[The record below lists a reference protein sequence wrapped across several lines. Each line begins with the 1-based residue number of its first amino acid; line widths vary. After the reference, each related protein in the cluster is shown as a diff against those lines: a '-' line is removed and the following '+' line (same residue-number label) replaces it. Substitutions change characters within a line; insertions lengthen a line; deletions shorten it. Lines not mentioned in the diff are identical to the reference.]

1 MANKRQKKKKNAAAA
16 RQAAAQYKGKN
27 APVKAAAPVKKPEPK
42 PEPVPE
48 VKPEPKPEIKP
59 EVKQEIKSEVKQ
71 ENKPVVPAKPKK
83 EKAKPAPKKKPVRVR
98 EPKKNYGK
106 IIAKKISDFG
116 INKVAAIILA
126 VSVVIAA
133 VCVIAW
139 VSSSRFSVPDEA
151 VIEYRGRTIPDTST
165 YIVTDD
171 LVTQYGFADN
181 MKRKGDVDDFR
192 YYAATELVFPEKY
205 SSANLN
211 LVNVFDNNCVFIASI
226 VNSSDTVIYRSL
238 GLEPGKALSDIFI
251 SDLRYG
257 RHDMKLVIAA
267 YDPESY
273 ELVGVQYSDLTVQVG
288 LEEETTNEE
297 KQS

>member
-27 APVKAAAPVKKPEPK
+27 APVKAVAPAKKPEPK

-48 VKPEPKPEIKP
+48 VKPEPVPEIKP
-59 EVKQEIKSEVKQ
+59 EVKQEVKKEVKQ
-71 ENKPVVPAKPKK
+71 ENKPAAPAKPKK
-83 EKAKPAPKKKPVRVR
+83 EKAKPAPKKKPVKVKK
-98 EPKKNYGK
+98 PKKNYGK

-116 INKVAAIILA
+116 INKVAAIVLA

-139 VSSSRFSVPDEA
+139 VSSSRFAVPDEA
-151 VIEYRGRTIPDTST
+151 IIEYRGRTIPDTST
-165 YIVTDD
+165 YFVTDD
-171 LVTQYGFADN
+171 LVTQHGFADN
-181 MKRKGDVDDFR
+181 MERKGDVDDFR
-192 YYAATELVFPEKY
+192 YYAATELVFPEKH
-205 SSANLN
+205 SSATLN
-211 LVNVFDNNCVFIASI
+211 LVNVFDNNCVFVASI

-238 GLEPGKALSDIFI
+238 GLEAGKALSDIFI
-251 SDLRYG
+251 SDLKYG

-273 ELVGVQYSDLTVQVG
+273 ELIGVQYSDLTVQVG
-288 LEEETTNEE
+288 LEEETKDAE

>member
-1 MANKRQKKKKNAAAA
+1 MANKRQKKKKNAVAA

-27 APVKAAAPVKKPEPK
+27 APVKAAAPAKKNEPK
-42 PEPVPE
+42 PEPVSE
-48 VKPEPKPEIKP
+48 VKPEPVPEIKP
-59 EVKQEIKSEVKQ
+59 EVKPEVKREVKQ
-71 ENKPVVPAKPKK
+71 ENKPVVPVKPKK
-83 EKAKPAPKKKPVRVR
+83 EKAKPVQKKKPVKAKK
-98 EPKKNYGK
+98 PKKNYGK
-106 IIAKKISDFG
+106 LIAKKISDFG

-139 VSSSRFSVPDEA
+139 VSSWRFSVPDDA

-181 MKRKGDVDDFR
+181 MQRKGDVDDFR

-211 LVNVFDNNCVFIASI
+211 LVNVFDNNCVFVASI
-226 VNSSDTVIYRSL
+226 VNSSGTVIYRSL

-273 ELVGVQYSDLTVQVG
+273 KLIGVQYSDLTVQVG
-288 LEEETTNEE
+288 LEEETKDAE

>member
-71 ENKPVVPAKPKK
+71 ENKPVVPVKPKK
-83 EKAKPAPKKKPVRVR
+83 EKAKPAPKKKPVKVR
-98 EPKKNYGK
+98 KPKKNYGK

>member
-27 APVKAAAPVKKPEPK
+27 APVKAAAPAKKPEPK

-48 VKPEPKPEIKP
+48 VRPEPKLETKP
-59 EVKQEIKSEVKQ
+59 EAKQ
-71 ENKPVVPAKPKK
+71 ENKSVVPAKPKK
-83 EKAKPAPKKKPVRVR
+83 EKAKPAPKKKPVKQKK
-98 EPKKNYGK
+98 PKKNYGK
-106 IIAKKISDFG
+106 IIAKKVSDFG
-116 INKVAAIILA
+116 VNKVAAIILA

-151 VIEYRGRTIPDTST
+151 VIEYRGRTIPDSST
-165 YIVTDD
+165 YTVTDD
-171 LVTQYGFADN
+171 LAAQYGFADK
-181 MKRKGDVDDFR
+181 MERKGDVDDFR
-192 YYAATELVFPEKY
+192 YYAATELVFPEKH

-238 GLEPGKALSDIFI
+238 GLEPGKALPDIFI
-251 SDLRYG
+251 SDLKYG
-257 RHDMKLVIAA
+257 THDMKLVIAA

-273 ELVGVQYSDLTVQVG
+273 ELIGVQYSDLTVQVG
-288 LEEETTNEE
+288 LEKETTTNA
-297 KQS
+297 QN

>member
-1 MANKRQKKKKNAAAA
+1 MANKRQKKKKNVAAA
-16 RQAAAQYKGKN
+16 RQAVAQYKGKN
-27 APVKAAAPVKKPEPK
+27 APVKAAAPVKKAEPK
-42 PEPVPE
+42 LEPVAE
-48 VKPEPKPEIKP
+48 VKPEPKPEIK
-59 EVKQEIKSEVKQ
+59 QEIKREVKQ
-71 ENKPVVPAKPKK
+71 ENKPVAPVKPKK
-83 EKAKPAPKKKPVRVR
+83 EKAKPVPKKKPVKAKK
-98 EPKKNYGK
+98 PKKSYGK
-106 IIAKKISDFG
+106 LIVKKVSDFG

-139 VSSSRFSVPDEA
+139 VSSWRFSVPDDA

-192 YYAATELVFPEKY
+192 YYAATELVFPEKH

-211 LVNVFDNNCVFIASI
+211 LVNVFDNNCVFVASI
-226 VNSSDTVIYRSL
+226 VNSSGTVIYRSL

-257 RHDMKLVIAA
+257 RHDMKLVVAA
-267 YDPESY
+267 YDIESY
-273 ELVGVQYSDLTVQVG
+273 KLIGVQYSDLTVQVG
-288 LEEETTNEE
+288 LEEETKDAE
-297 KQS
+297 KQG

>member
-59 EVKQEIKSEVKQ
+59 EEKQEIKSEVKQ

-83 EKAKPAPKKKPVRVR
+83 EKAKPAPKKKPVKVR
-98 EPKKNYGK
+98 KPKKNYGK

-126 VSVVIAA
+126 VSVVISA

-273 ELVGVQYSDLTVQVG
+273 ELIGVQYSDLTVQVG

>member
-71 ENKPVVPAKPKK
+71 ENKPVVPVKPKK
-83 EKAKPAPKKKPVRVR
+83 EKAKPAPKKKSVRVR
-98 EPKKNYGK
+98 KPKKNYGK

-181 MKRKGDVDDFR
+181 MERKGDVDDFR

-226 VNSSDTVIYRSL
+226 VNSSGTVIYRSL

-273 ELVGVQYSDLTVQVG
+273 ELIGVQYSDLTVQVG

>member
-27 APVKAAAPVKKPEPK
+27 APVKAAAPVKKAEPK

-48 VKPEPKPEIKP
+48 VKPEPKPEIK
-59 EVKQEIKSEVKQ
+59 QEIKREVKQ
-71 ENKPVVPAKPKK
+71 ENKPVAPVKPKK
-83 EKAKPAPKKKPVRVR
+83 EKAKPAPKKKPVKAKK
-98 EPKKNYGK
+98 PKKNYGK
-106 IIAKKISDFG
+106 LIAKKVSDFG

-139 VSSSRFSVPDEA
+139 VSSWRFSVPDDA

-181 MKRKGDVDDFR
+181 MERKGDVDDFR
-192 YYAATELVFPEKY
+192 YYAATELVFPEKH

-211 LVNVFDNNCVFIASI
+211 LVNVFDNNCVFVASI

-267 YDPESY
+267 YDIESY
-273 ELVGVQYSDLTVQVG
+273 KLIGVQYSDLTVQVG
-288 LEEETTNEE
+288 LEEETKDAE

>member
-42 PEPVPE
+42 PEPVSE
-48 VKPEPKPEIKP
+48 VKFEPVPETKPET
-59 EVKQEIKSEVKQ
+59 KQEVIREVKQ
-71 ENKPVVPAKPKK
+71 ENKPAVPAKPEKK
-83 EKAKPAPKKKPVRVR
+83 KAKPAPKKKPAKVKK
-98 EPKKNYGK
+98 PKKNYGK

-116 INKVAAIILA
+116 INKFAAIVLA
-126 VSVVIAA
+126 VSVVVAA
-133 VCVIAW
+133 VCVGFW
-139 VSSSRFSVPDEA
+139 VSSWRFSVPKEA

-171 LVTQYGFADN
+171 LVTQHGFADN

-211 LVNVFDNNCVFIASI
+211 LVNVFDNNCVFVASI
-226 VNSSDTVIYRSL
+226 VNKSDTVVYRSL

-273 ELVGVQYSDLTVQVG
+273 ELIGVQYSDLTIQVG
-288 LEEETTNEE
+288 LEEETKDAE

>member
-27 APVKAAAPVKKPEPK
+27 APVKVAAPVKKAEPK
-42 PEPVPE
+42 PAPVPE
-48 VKPEPKPEIKP
+48 AKPELKPEIKP
-59 EVKQEIKSEVKQ
+59 EVKQE
-71 ENKPVVPAKPKK
+71 NKPATPVKPKK
-83 EKAKPAPKKKPVRVR
+83 EKVKPVPKKKPVKVKK
-98 EPKKNYGK
+98 PKKNYSK

-116 INKVAAIILA
+116 VNKVAAVILA

-139 VSSSRFSVPDEA
+139 FSSSRFSVPDEA

-192 YYAATELVFPEKY
+192 YYAATELVFPEKH

-251 SDLRYG
+251 SDLKYG

-288 LEEETTNEE
+288 LEEETTHAE

>member
-1 MANKRQKKKKNAAAA
+1 MANRRQKKKKNAAAA

-48 VKPEPKPEIKP
+48 AKPEPKPEAKP

-71 ENKPVVPAKPKK
+71 ENKPALPAKPKT
-83 EKAKPAPKKKPVRVR
+83 EKAKPAPKKKPVKVKR
-98 EPKKNYGK
+98 PKKNYGK
-106 IIAKKISDFG
+106 IIAKKIFDFG
-116 INKVAAIILA
+116 VNKVAAIVLA
-126 VSVVIAA
+126 VSVVVAA

-139 VSSSRFSVPDEA
+139 VTSSRFGVPDEA
-151 VIEYRGRTIPDTST
+151 IIEYRGRTIPDTST

-171 LVTQYGFADN
+171 LVTQYSFADN

-211 LVNVFDNNCVFIASI
+211 LVNVFDNNCVLIASI

-238 GLEPGKALSDIFI
+238 GLEPGRALSDIFI
-251 SDLRYG
+251 SDLKYG

-273 ELVGVQYSDLTVQVG
+273 ELIGVQYSDLTVQVG
-288 LEEETTNEE
+288 LEEETEDAE

>member
-27 APVKAAAPVKKPEPK
+27 APVRAAVPAKKPEPK

-48 VKPEPKPEIKP
+48 VKPEPKLEIKP
-59 EVKQEIKSEVKQ
+59 VVKQEIKSETKQ
-71 ENKPVVPAKPKK
+71 ANKPVVPAKPKK
-83 EKAKPAPKKKPVRVR
+83 EKSKPDPKKKPVKVKK
-98 EPKKNYGK
+98 PKKNYGK

-133 VCVIAW
+133 VCIIAW

-151 VIEYRGRTIPDTST
+151 VIEYKGRTLPDNST

-171 LVTQYGFADN
+171 LATQYGFADN
-181 MKRKGDVDDFR
+181 MERKGDLDDFR

-226 VNSSDTVIYRSL
+226 VDETDTVVYRSL
-238 GLEPGKALSDIFI
+238 GLEAGKALSDIYI
-251 SDLRYG
+251 SDLKYG
-257 RHDMKLVIAA
+257 THDMKLVIAA

>member
-42 PEPVPE
+42 PEPIPE
-48 VKPEPKPEIKP
+48 VKPEPVPEIKP
-59 EVKQEIKSEVKQ
+59 EIKQEIKTEAKQ
-71 ENKPVVPAKPKK
+71 ANKPAVPVKPKK
-83 EKAKPAPKKKPVRVR
+83 EKAKPAPKKKLVKAKK
-98 EPKKNYGK
+98 PKKNYGK
-106 IIAKKISDFG
+106 LVAKKISDIG

-139 VSSSRFSVPDEA
+139 VSSWRFSVPEDA

-181 MKRKGDVDDFR
+181 MERKGDVDDFR
-192 YYAATELVFPEKY
+192 YYAATELVFPEKH

-211 LVNVFDNNCVFIASI
+211 LVNVFDNNCVFVASI
-226 VNSSDTVIYRSL
+226 VNSSGTVIYRSL

-257 RHDMKLVIAA
+257 RHDMKLVVAA
-267 YDPESY
+267 YDIESY
-273 ELVGVQYSDLTVQVG
+273 ELVGVQYSELTVQVG
-288 LEEETTNEE
+288 LEEETKDAE

>member
-1 MANKRQKKKKNAAAA
+1 MANRRQKKKKNAAAA

-27 APVKAAAPVKKPEPK
+27 APVKVAAPVKKAEPK
-42 PEPVPE
+42 PDPVPE

-59 EVKQEIKSEVKQ
+59 EVKQEIKREVKQ
-71 ENKPVVPAKPKK
+71 ENKPAVPVKPKK
-83 EKAKPAPKKKPVRVR
+83 EKAKPAPKKKPVRFKK
-98 EPKKNYGK
+98 PKKNYGK

>member
-27 APVKAAAPVKKPEPK
+27 APVKVAAPVKKAEPK
-42 PEPVPE
+42 PAPVPE
-48 VKPEPKPEIKP
+48 AKPELKPEIKP
-59 EVKQEIKSEVKQ
+59 EVKQD
-71 ENKPVVPAKPKK
+71 NKPVVPAKPKK
-83 EKAKPAPKKKPVRVR
+83 EKAKPVPKKKPVKVKK
-98 EPKKNYGK
+98 PKKNYSK

-116 INKVAAIILA
+116 VNKVAAVILA

-192 YYAATELVFPEKY
+192 YYAATELVFPEKH

-251 SDLRYG
+251 SDLKYG

-288 LEEETTNEE
+288 LEEETTHAE

>member
-1 MANKRQKKKKNAAAA
+1 MANRRQKKKKNAAAA

-48 VKPEPKPEIKP
+48 AKPEPKPEAKP

-71 ENKPVVPAKPKK
+71 ENKPAAPSKPKE
-83 EKAKPAPKKKPVRVR
+83 EKVKPAPKKKTVKVKK
-98 EPKKNYGK
+98 PKKNYGK
-106 IIAKKISDFG
+106 ILAKKISDFG
-116 INKVAAIILA
+116 INKAAAIVLA

-133 VCVIAW
+133 VCVAAW
-139 VSSSRFSVPDEA
+139 ISSSRFSVPDEA
-151 VIEYRGRTIPDTST
+151 IIEYRGRTIPDTST
-165 YIVTDD
+165 YIVTED

-181 MKRKGDVDDFR
+181 MERKGDVDDFR
-192 YYAATELVFPEKY
+192 YYAATELIFPEKH

-273 ELVGVQYSDLTVQVG
+273 ELIGVQYSDLTVQVG
-288 LEEETTNEE
+288 LEEETEDAE

>member
-27 APVKAAAPVKKPEPK
+27 APVKAAAPVKKTEPK

-48 VKPEPKPEIKP
+48 VKPEIKP

-83 EKAKPAPKKKPVRVR
+83 EKAKPAPKKKPVKVKK
-98 EPKKNYGK
+98 PKKNYGK

-116 INKVAAIILA
+116 INKAAAIILA

-192 YYAATELVFPEKY
+192 YYA
-205 SSANLN
+205 
-211 LVNVFDNNCVFIASI
+211 
-226 VNSSDTVIYRSL
+226 
-238 GLEPGKALSDIFI
+238 
-251 SDLRYG
+251 
-257 RHDMKLVIAA
+257 
-267 YDPESY
+267 
-273 ELVGVQYSDLTVQVG
+273 
-288 LEEETTNEE
+288 
-297 KQS
+297 